1 MTYEFLSPEWIAAAE
16 SLRAAYGGDVPAAVA
31 LTMNLNVTD
40 VPSGTSPLLVSLD
53 TSRGVL
59 ALALGHLATADIT
72 ITVDWAT
79 AKALLIEGKPQAAMS
94 AFMNGKVRIEGDMSK
109 LVAMQSTP
117 PDPVSERVIDQ
128 LRAITA

>member
-1 MTYEFLSPEWIAAAE
+1 MTYEFLSPEWITAAE
-16 SLRAAYGGDVPAAVA
+16 ELRAAYGGDVPAAVA

-40 VPSGTSPLLVSLD
+40 VPFGSSPLRVSLD
-53 TSRGVL
+53 SSRGVL
-59 ALALGHLATADIT
+59 ALAFGHLPTADIT

-79 AKALLIEGKPQAAMS
+79 AKALLIEGNPQAAMS
-94 AFMNGKVRIEGDMSK
+94 AFMAGKVRIEGDMSK

-117 PDPVSERVIDQ
+117 PDPVSEGVINQ